1 MENIF
6 LIKWY
11 GPFASL
17 KDVKQWENEQTF
29 KCSLY
34 LLHGKEKYAKTS
46 EKYYCGMSIRSVNK
60 RLCDKG
66 HHIEEIQARLI
77 SIYVGCLAH
86 TDNPSREQV
95 KLAEKVITANLTYF
109 AGADNVLNAI
119 NTYFPCKNVYVI
131 NEWWKKD
138 GMSIWQRQPKNSP
151 SNIIPDVIVW
161 HYNCNGGNDLLGC
174 KKSKSLVK

>member
-17 KDVKQWENEQTF
+17 EDVKQWENEQTF

-86 TDNPSREQV
+86 TDNPSKEQV

-109 AGADNVLNAI
+109 VGADNVLNAI
-119 NTYFPCKNVYVI
+119 NTYFPSFGKCLPFWCTCYFLGSI
-131 NEWWKKD
+131 NQFNWAVFFPLTH
-138 GMSIWQRQPKNSP
+138 RP
-151 SNIIPDVIVW
+151 SFGTLP
-161 HYNCNGGNDLLGC
+161 
-174 KKSKSLVK
+174 